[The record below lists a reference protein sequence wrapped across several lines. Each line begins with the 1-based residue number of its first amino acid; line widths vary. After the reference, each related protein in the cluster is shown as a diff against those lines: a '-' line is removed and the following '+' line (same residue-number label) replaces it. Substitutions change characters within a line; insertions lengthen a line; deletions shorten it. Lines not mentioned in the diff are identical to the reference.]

1 MALWGCPCQLA
12 GCRDVQAAPPID
24 KGVASNT
31 MAGCEWQLIYWP
43 TFPGRG
49 DFVRLMFEEAGVAY
63 DDVCRI
69 EDSHLAVLAFYQPPE
84 PGVVAPV
91 FAPPTIRKGEFVLS
105 QTAAILQYL
114 GRLFGLYP
122 SGGAEEEARAMQLTL
137 TVMDYV
143 SEGIDA
149 FHPIKKTGTYDS
161 QKDEAE
167 KFIEA
172 FKKDRLPK

>member
-1 MALWGCPCQLA
+1 M
-12 GCRDVQAAPPID
+12 
-24 KGVASNT
+24 
-31 MAGCEWQLIYWP
+31 
-43 TFPGRG
+43 
-49 DFVRLMFEEAGVAY
+49 RLMFEEAGVAY
-63 DDVCRI
+63 DDVCRR
-69 EDSHLAVLAFYQPPE
+69 EDSHRAVLAFYQPPE

-91 FAPPTIRKGEFVLS
+91 FAPPIIRKGEFVLS

-167 KFIEA
+167 KFIEV